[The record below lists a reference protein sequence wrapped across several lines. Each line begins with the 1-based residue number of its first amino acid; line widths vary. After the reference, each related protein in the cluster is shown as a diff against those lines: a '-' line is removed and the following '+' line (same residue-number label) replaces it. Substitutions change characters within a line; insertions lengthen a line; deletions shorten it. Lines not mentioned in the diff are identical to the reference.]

1 MSGKV
6 FEMDSKQYVKNHS
19 LKDRIFELIE
29 PYGGRFRSTPGS
41 LVVDIIIIVCILI
54 SCLLIPLGYYYP
66 EYDAFFWEL
75 EIGFTVLFCIEY
87 IIRWIVSVNPIT
99 YPFSLFAI
107 IDFLAIMP
115 TLLVIHA
122 DYIFLPFFRGLRLLR
137 LLRLLK
143 FIRYR
148 IFFYRAYIG
157 LKNWS
162 STLTHHYH
170 LRQMRLLFLVTL
182 VFWILG
188 SNLLYFT
195 ETRLVGNTGP
205 YANYWQA
212 YWHIIIVLVSG
223 IEDKEPLSLLGRIEV
238 SFFLLIG
245 ICFAGLVTAE
255 LVSILVKKM
264 NRSGK
269 IQLKAPAS
277 RLHHHI
283 VIISFNSHLYNVIKQ
298 INAAIKGRNQIVIIS
313 QRGNNIKIA
322 NPKQYKRVSA
332 LFGDPLRRSILEQAW
347 IDHASRVIILSSDK
361 DENESALEKDN
372 RSLMKALAALSFNPD
387 VHMTVELQTQDSL
400 RYASHL
406 AGVNYIEAR
415 EFGERLI
422 GQAVMNP
429 GVTEIYTSLMTYTD
443 DSSEFY
449 LIPVPEELIGKT
461 LKQAQLFFLDL
472 DDEPMIL
479 VGIDRSPKQFPATN
493 FKLNPVSDEDG
504 LSSPGAILGKKD
516 NLILIAYDFPS
527 FAFVNQD
534 DLWKGRI
541 LLRN

>member
-1 MSGKV
+1 M
-6 FEMDSKQYVKNHS
+6 KQSN
-19 LKDRIFELIE
+19 KDILFELLE
-29 PYGGRFRSTPGS
+29 PYGGRFHSPFGS
-41 LVVDIIIIVCILI
+41 LIVDIIIIVCILV
-54 SCLLIPLGYYYP
+54 SCLLIPLGYYFP
-66 EYDAFFWEL
+66 QYDPFFWKL
-75 EIGFTVLFCIEY
+75 EIGFTILFSIEY
-87 IIRWIVSVNPIT
+87 IMRWIVALNPIT
-99 YPFSLFAI
+99 YPFSPFAI

-162 STLTHHYH
+162 SALTHHYH
-170 LRQMRLLFLVTL
+170 LKQMRMLFIITL
-182 VFWILG
+182 VFWVLG
-188 SNLLYFT
+188 ANLLYFT
-195 ETRLVGNTGP
+195 ETRLVGTQGP
-205 YANYWQA
+205 YSNYWQS
-212 YWHIIIVLVSG
+212 YWHIIIVLISG

-269 IQLKAPAS
+269 IQLKAPTS

-283 VIISFNSHLYNVIKQ
+283 VIISFNAHLFNIIKQ
-298 INAAIKGRNQIVIIS
+298 INAAIKGRNHVLIVS
-313 QRGNNIKIA
+313 KRGNNIKIA
-322 NPKQYKRVSA
+322 NPKSYKRVSA
-332 LFGDPLRRSILEQAW
+332 LVGDPLNRSILEQAW
-347 IDHASRVIILSSDK
+347 IDRASRIIILSSDS
-361 DENESALEKDN
+361 DEKESAIEKDN
-372 RSLMKALAALSFNPD
+372 RSLMKAIAALSFNPS
-387 VHMTVELQTQDSL
+387 VHMTVELQSEDTQ

-406 AGVNYIEAR
+406 AGVNYIVAR
-415 EFGERLI
+415 EFGECLI

-449 LIPVPEELIGKT
+449 LIPVPEDLVGKT

-479 VGIDRSPKQFPATN
+479 VGIDRSPAPFPATN

-504 LSSPGAILGKKD
+504 LSSPGVILGKNDK
-516 NLILIAYDFPS
+516 LIIIAYEFPS
-527 FAFVNQD
+527 FARVNKD

-541 LLRN
+541 LLRR

>member
-1 MSGKV
+1 
-6 FEMDSKQYVKNHS
+6 MDSKQFIKNHTIR
-19 LKDRIFELIE
+19 DRVYEILE

-41 LVVDIIIIVCILI
+41 LVVDIIIICCILI
-54 SCLLIPLGYYYP
+54 SCLLIPLGYFFP
-66 EYDAFFWEL
+66 QYDAFFWQLEL
-75 EIGFTVLFCIEY
+75 GFTVLFSIEY
-87 IIRWIVSVNPIT
+87 LLRWIVALNPLT

-115 TLLVIHA
+115 TLLVLHG
-122 DYIFLPFFRGLRLLR
+122 DYFFLPFFRGLRLLR

-157 LKNWS
+157 IRNWS
-162 STLTHHYH
+162 SALTHHYH
-170 LRQMRLLFLVTL
+170 LRQMRLLFIVTL
-182 VFWILG
+182 IFWVLG
-188 SNLLYFT
+188 SNLLYLT
-195 ETRLVGNTGP
+195 ETRLVGSTSP

-212 YWHIIIVLVSG
+212 YWHIVIVLVSG

-283 VIISFNSHLYNVIKQ
+283 VIISFNTHLFNVIKQ
-298 INAAIKGRNQIVIIS
+298 INAAIKGKNQILIVS

-322 NPKQYKRVSA
+322 NPRQYKKVSA

-347 IDHASRVIILSSDK
+347 IDQASRVIILSSDR
-361 DENESALEKDN
+361 DEKEHCLEKDN
-372 RSLMKALAALSFNPD
+372 LSLMKAIAALSLNPA
-387 VHMTVELQTQDSL
+387 VHITVELQTQRSL

-406 AGVNYIEAR
+406 AGVSYIEAR

-449 LIPVPEELIGKT
+449 LIPVPDELIGKT

-472 DDEPMIL
+472 DEEPMIL
-479 VGIDRSPKQFPATN
+479 VGIDRSPKPFPASN

-504 LSSPGAILGKKD
+504 LSSPGVILTEKD
-516 NLILIAYDFPS
+516 NFILIAYEFPS
-527 FAFVNQD
+527 FARVNQD

-541 LLRN
+541 LLRR

>member
-1 MSGKV
+1 M
-6 FEMDSKQYVKNHS
+6 VKKY
-19 LKDRIFELIE
+19 KDIVYELLE
-29 PYGGRFRSTPGS
+29 PYSGRFSSTPGS
-41 LVVDIIIIVCILI
+41 LIMDIIIIVCILF
-54 SCLLIPLGYYYP
+54 SCLLIPLGYCFP
-66 EYDAFFWEL
+66 AYDAFFWQL
-75 EIGFTVLFCIEY
+75 EIGFTILFIIEY
-87 IIRWIVSVNPIT
+87 LTRWIVSINPLT

-107 IDFLAIMP
+107 IDFLAVMP
-115 TLLVIHA
+115 TLLVLHG

-143 FIRYR
+143 FFRYR
-148 IFFYRAYIG
+148 IIIYRAYVG

-162 STLTHHYH
+162 SALTHHYH
-170 LRQMRLLFLVTL
+170 LRQMRLLFIVTL
-182 VFWILG
+182 ILWIVG

-195 ETRLVGNTGP
+195 ETRLVGHSSP
-205 YANYWQA
+205 YSNYWQA

-238 SFFLLIG
+238 SFFLIVG
-245 ICFAGLVTAE
+245 ICFAGLITAE

-269 IQLKAPAS
+269 IQLKAPTS

-283 VIISFNSHLYNVIKQ
+283 VIISFNSNIYNVIKQ
-298 INAAIKGRNQIVIIS
+298 ISAAVKKRNQILIIS
-313 QRGNNIKIA
+313 KRGNNIKIA
-322 NPKQYKRVSA
+322 NPSHYKRVQA
-332 LFGDPLRRSILEQAW
+332 LFGDPLSRAILRQGW
-347 IDHASRVIILSSDK
+347 INKASRVIVLSSNSD
-361 DENESALEKDN
+361 DQLTPLEKDN
-372 RSLMKALAALSFNPD
+372 QSLMKAIAVLTFNPSI
-387 VHMTVELQTQDSL
+387 HMTVELQTADSL

-406 AGVNYIEAR
+406 SGVNYIVAR

-422 GQAVMNP
+422 GQAVINP
-429 GVTEIYTSLMTYTD
+429 GVTEVYTSLMTYTD

-479 VGIDRSPKQFPATN
+479 VGIDRSPKPFPATN
-493 FKLNPVSDEDG
+493 FKLNPVSDEFG
-504 LSSPGAILGKKD
+504 FSSPEIILSKND
-516 NLILIAYDFPS
+516 NFILIAYEFPS
-527 FAFVNQD
+527 FARVNQD

-541 LLRN
+541 LLRR